1 MKLSDIADRNIFEG
15 FVLTNEVIKPV
26 AEKWDDGLVHKTDN
40 LQLTIKSISKRNITD
55 AMAYL
60 YYYDAEGNEL
70 GHEFDITDAKI
81 LPNNDARF
89 NLILLPPENFT
100 HSKLEIKAE
109 YEARDNYLVNIA
121 FAIIIAGLVYGYKL
135 YSGA

>member
-1 MKLSDIADRNIFEG
+1 MKLSNITEKIIFEG
-15 FVLTNEVIKPV
+15 LVLANEVIKPV
-26 AEKWDDGLVHKTDN
+26 AEKWDDGCIHKTDN

-81 LPNNDARF
+81 LPDNDARF
-89 NLILLPPENFT
+89 NLMLLPPENFT

-109 YEARDNYLVNIA
+109 YEAKNNYLVNIA
-121 FAIIIAGLVYGYKL
+121 FAIIVAGLVYGYKL